1 MLKKL
6 ISTVVLSTALFV
18 GANAEPTVFE
28 DGQALGLLDKKTIK
42 KMVKSGVISK
52 DSYGGYSEL
61 SKHIT
66 FGWSQ
71 LLDQCATLSKEYKPL
86 SSEQKAIVIAFVKSV
101 VKDPTSIQWGGM
113 AKASDSEVCKST
125 TPYQDM
131 GKIYFTVPKSLLGPE
146 YVDQR
151 NALVWTKQS
160 DAKPLYVV
168 EFNSKNSYGAYAGMS
183 KYWIFEDGTIKE
195 YYY

>member
-18 GANAEPTVFE
+18 SANAEPTVFE
-28 DGQALGLLDKKTIK
+28 DGQDLGMLDKKTVK

-61 SKHIT
+61 SKYIT
-66 FGWSQ
+66 FGWNQ
-71 LLDQCATLSKEYKPL
+71 LIDKCHSLSKEYKPL
-86 SSEQKAIVIAFVKSV
+86 SSEQKAFVITFVKSV
-101 VKDPTSIQWGGM
+101 VKDPTSIRWGGM
-113 AKASDSEVCKST
+113 ALASDKEKCYT
-125 TPYQDM
+125 TPYQDV
-131 GKIYFTVPKSLLGPE
+131 GKIYFTVPKSLLNSE
-146 YVDQR
+146 YKEQR
-151 NALVWTKQS
+151 SALVWNRKTN
-160 DAKPLYVV
+160 AKPLYVV

-183 KYWIFEDGTIKE
+183 KYWIFEDGTIKD